1 MSDIHLGAGDAK
13 QAKRTEQAFC
23 RWLDAIAKDATCIYL
38 MGDIFDFWFEY
49 RRVVPQGFVR
59 VLGRLAQLLD
69 RGVTD
74 WGKLKTGIRD
84 SLSDYVWKKTKRRPM
99 ILPIILEV

>member
-49 RRVVPQGFVR
+49 SRVVPKGEHTEASWEKQ
-59 VLGRLAQLLD
+59 
-69 RGVTD
+69 
-74 WGKLKTGIRD
+74 I
-84 SLSDYVWKKTKRRPM
+84 
-99 ILPIILEV
+99 PIFLETLFYGL